1 MQPQQPPRRRLRRL
15 GTALAIIV
23 VILVLGYNG
32 YVGYEASRRAVAV
45 DENRS
50 HDCRTP
56 MDVYGWPYE
65 AINYPITDDAHL
77 RADNKD
83 MTNCANQG
91 VKAGDEVVTSDGI
104 HIAGWYIP
112 AGDGAPPTAPTIV
125 LVHGYGQNK
134 TGILHYAP
142 GLHQRFNLVAFDER
156 NGGRS
161 TGTQT
166 TLGVLEEKDVRA
178 IIDWVE
184 RVKHPAHLGV
194 FGNSMGAAAAIGE
207 ARTDTRVE
215 ALALDS
221 MHTRIVYQFEQ
232 RLKAHGHPPYP
243 GTWAT
248 FIGTWLRTGVWFGS
262 ADPVDA
268 LPDLGK
274 RPIMLTHGTA
284 DTEDLPER
292 TQSFYAQAK
301 ASGLTIELHWCP
313 GATHGR
319 VDDDC
324 AGDFARWLDTFF
336 GRALS
341 LPTA

>member
-1 MQPQQPPRRRLRRL
+1 MHTQSTLPRRVRRAAV
-15 GTALAIIV
+15 ALVIV
-23 VILVLGYNG
+23 LVIGVLGYST
-32 YVGYEASRRAVAV
+32 YVGYEASRQAVSV

-65 AINYPITDDAHL
+65 AINYPIADDARL

-83 MTNCANQG
+83 MGNCANQG
-91 VKAGDEVVTSDGI
+91 VKAGSDVVTSDGI

-112 AGDGAPPTAPTIV
+112 AGDGAPPTAATIV

-166 TLGVLEEKDVRA
+166 TLGVREEKDVRA

-232 RLKAHGHPPYP
+232 RLIAHGHPPYP

-248 FIGTWLRTGVWFGS
+248 FIGTWLRTGVWFGA
-262 ADPVDA
+262 ADPTDA
-268 LPDLGK
+268 IPDMGK

-284 DTEDLPER
+284 DTEDLPYR
-292 TQSFYAQAK
+292 TQSFYDQAK
-301 ASGLTIELHWCP
+301 AAGLTIALHWCA

-319 VDDDC
+319 VDDVCPD
-324 AGDFARWLDTFF
+324 DLSRWLDAFF
-336 GRALS
+336 SQALTTS
-341 LPTA
+341 SA